1 MTFICFICV
10 QLSSSLLLMKVSGAK
25 ALRREVEQIRRE
37 EARHFAPLFKKVDLS
52 AYRPHA
58 DRALTDA
65 TPVNEGPVGKR
76 SERNSGEDKGGHGD
90 YEIGRGRPPKA
101 FRWKKGQSGK
111 PGREL
116 RRPPKD
122 AELIERLFRRM
133 SAVIEGGEKVRKTG
147 FEIIFAQLMTKE
159 SAGDRGAAKTRDRY
173 QRFAF
178 AHQATGGV
186 LLRYAE
192 TEFTRAF
199 SADWRRGRESK
210 GQGDAEPG
218 SSQAPIDLGEEDS
231 EALKAM
237 KP

>member
-1 MTFICFICV
+1 M
-10 QLSSSLLLMKVSGAK
+10 G
-25 ALRREVEQIRRE
+25 
-37 EARHFAPLFKKVDLS
+37 
-52 AYRPHA
+52 
-58 DRALTDA
+58 
-65 TPVNEGPVGKR
+65 
-76 SERNSGEDKGGHGD
+76 SGERKGPDGE

-101 FRWKKGQSGK
+101 FRWKKGQSGNPQRK
-111 PGREL
+111 L

-122 AELIERLFRRM
+122 AELIERLFRRTF
-133 SAVIEGGEKVRKTG
+133 AVIEGGEKVRKTG
-147 FEIIFAQLMTKE
+147 FAIIFAQLMAKE
-159 SAGDRGAAKTRDRY
+159 SAGDGRAAKTRDRY
-173 QRFAF
+173 QRLAF
-178 AHQATGGV
+178 AHQAPDGV

-218 SSQAPIDLGEEDS
+218 SSQAPVDLGEEDA